1 MENNNK
7 LIAEF
12 LGIQIEEGQERIYI
26 NGLGTELIEYT
37 FNTDWNWLM
46 KAVDKIEKEYS
57 FSVLISW
64 QHCIIESN
72 SCEFR
77 IEKDSD
83 TKLKATY
90 TAVVEFIKLHNEQ

>member
-46 KAVDKIEKEYS
+46 KAVEKC
-57 FSVLISW
+57 L
-64 QHCIIESN
+64 
-72 SCEFR
+72 
-77 IEKDSD
+77 
-83 TKLKATY
+83 TKLDTY
-90 TAVVEFIKLHNEQ
+90 NVTTNEHYNNIHDSLWSINITEVYKAVVEFIKFHNEQ